1 MLAALG
7 GCATARSYT
16 VPLTQANGFMRCA
29 DHTLRVQLRYTVTR
43 PNTSTIVAQRATGDR
58 RGRLIISASGRGER
72 RSIEIRP
79 DGALGADR
87 DALIRRCSTYLK

>member
-1 MLAALG
+1 MFVAIA
-7 GCATARSYT
+7 GCATARVYT

-58 RGRLIISASGRGER
+58 RGRIIVAASGRGER
-72 RSIEIRP
+72 REIEIRP
-79 DGALGADR
+79 DGAPGSDR
-87 DALIRRCSTYLK
+87 DALIRRCESYLK